1 MRTVP
6 ALVAFTFIF
15 AMPVAAAAAERM
27 VSIASAERQ
36 VVERSNVFRRS
47 QSLGPLTPDRM
58 LTASA
63 QAFAAYMA
71 QTDRYGHEADGRQPS
86 ERAQAQGYA
95 YCMVAENI
103 AMLYHSIGFDTDELA
118 AKYVQGWIDSP
129 GHRKNLLAAEAT
141 DIGVGIAQSARSG
154 RYYAVQLFGRP
165 ARLQLKFSLYNRS
178 REPLRYQLDDQSYAL
193 PPGMTRSHR
202 QCTPPTLSL
211 TLPGAAERVTLQ
223 PGNGTQYRFEQ
234 TPRGVRVVADPP

>member
-1 MRTVP
+1 MRTIP
-6 ALVAFTFIF
+6 ALLAFIF
-15 AMPVAAAAAERM
+15 AMPVAAVAAERT

-47 QSLGPLTPDRM
+47 QSLGPVTPDRT

-103 AMLYHSIGFDTDELA
+103 AMLYHSVGFDTDELA

-129 GHRKNLLAAEAT
+129 GHRKNLLATEAT

-178 REPLRYQLDDQSYAL
+178 REPLRYQLDDQSFAL

-202 QCTPPTLSL
+202 QCTPPALSL
-211 TLPGAAERVTLQ
+211 TLPGSAEPVTLQ

-234 TPRGVRVVADPP
+234 TPRGVRVVSDPP